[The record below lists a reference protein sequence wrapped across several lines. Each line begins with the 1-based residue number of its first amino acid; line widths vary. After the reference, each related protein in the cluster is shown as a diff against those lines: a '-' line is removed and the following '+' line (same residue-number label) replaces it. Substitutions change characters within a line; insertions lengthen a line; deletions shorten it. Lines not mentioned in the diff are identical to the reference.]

1 MDAHRFKILSDRLL
15 QRHYAIGL
23 NDTNLV
29 QRGVVEGYIANGEE
43 PFQAVNDHAIKFDL
57 TRVDKHDTMG
67 RRAGILLT
75 KEDQRSALESLSGTS
90 PLKVRPISTSPGM
103 QSNGI

>member
-1 MDAHRFKILSDRLL
+1 MDAHQFKILSDRLL

-29 QRGVVEGYIANGEE
+29 ERGVVERYIANGEE

-57 TRVDKHDTMG
+57 DRVDKHDNMG
-67 RRAGILLT
+67 RRVGSILT
-75 KEDQRSALESLSGTS
+75 KEDQKSALESLSGNS
-90 PLKVRPISTSPGM
+90 PLKVRVTATAPG
-103 QSNGI
+103 I